1 MCERS
6 NRSTW
11 SKRVSPVHTWRGYGY
26 ANAPQTPTNL
36 GTVRMLIEMN
46 NSIYS
51 SEIVPPD
58 GDWHTFG
65 LTGDTSL

>member
-1 MCERS
+1 MCERI

-11 SKRVSPVHTWRGYGY
+11 SERVSHVHAWRGYGY

-36 GTVRMLIEMN
+36 GTVLMLIEMKYSN
-46 NSIYS
+46 YS

-58 GDWHTFG
+58 GGWHTFG